1 MEIRKSL
8 NKKNLIETVIK
19 SIIWNTIIDIFKQKK
34 NIDIK
39 EFLISIRFIWD
50 VFLIKTNKPAI
61 NNELILLDDIIKKAL
76 EEKLQKLRLRQQIN
90 LKYK

>member
-39 EFLISIRFIWD
+39 EFLISIRFI
-50 VFLIKTNKPAI
+50 
-61 NNELILLDDIIKKAL
+61 
-76 EEKLQKLRLRQQIN
+76 
-90 LKYK
+90 

>member
-8 NKKNLIETVIK
+8 NKKNLIDTVTK
-19 SIIWNTIIDIFKQKK
+19 SIIWNTIIDIFKQNK

-39 EFLISIRFIWD
+39 EFLISIRLIWD

-76 EEKLQKLRLRQQIN
+76 EKKLQKLGLRQQIN